1 MLSPDSEKGTLPLA
15 YQAVIEGHIGV
26 RQLLCYMYY
35 IYLVLY
41 FIVRDKNA
49 YKYIYV
55 SFEIW
60 CFTVSKWY
68 HLKFILSGLYYGHI

>member
-1 MLSPDSEKGTLPLA
+1 VLSPDSEKGTLPFYKKALLA

-55 SFEIW
+55 SFEI
-60 CFTVSKWY
+60 
-68 HLKFILSGLYYGHI
+68 